1 MRKKKYLSSVT
12 STARG
17 LPLQKYLSKNKTPY
31 LIIRGKNIS
40 RFEFQPSG
48 EYLPPQIANENK
60 EKVSTLSQP
69 KIISQRIIAHVTQP
83 REHLVIMSALD
94 KEGFLN
100 VDTVENTF
108 LTDQNYSLEFLLCL
122 FNSTLV
128 SWFAYRYIY
137 SNAIRTMDFDN
148 YYVGKIPL
156 PKMQVENAEFKDL
169 ATKMTDVCSR
179 LNSATELDK
188 KQAFEEEKRNIFEE
202 IDNLVYKTYGLSPKE
217 RDIVTGSLK

>member
-1 MRKKKYLSSVT
+1 
-12 STARG
+12 
-17 LPLQKYLSKNKTPY
+17 
-31 LIIRGKNIS
+31 
-40 RFEFQPSG
+40 
-48 EYLPPQIANENK
+48 
-60 EKVSTLSQP
+60 
-69 KIISQRIIAHVTQP
+69 
-83 REHLVIMSALD
+83 
-94 KEGFLN
+94 
-100 VDTVENTF
+100 
-108 LTDQNYSLEFLLCL
+108 
-122 FNSTLV
+122 
-128 SWFAYRYIY
+128 
-137 SNAIRTMDFDN
+137 MDFDN